1 MLLFRGEWRYLGRQY
16 FDLANTIAQSPFHT
30 ANAKLGLVAKNISL
44 MFWARN
50 INDARYIA
58 YAYDFGGT
66 HLGNPRTFGVTVS
79 KGF

>member
-30 ANAKLGLVAKNISL
+30 ANAKLGLVAKNVSL
-44 MFWARN
+44 TFWARN